1 VSPLTTLWVASVIG
15 AALFFASGVF
25 SAELLLS
32 FFGVKAQPALSQV
45 HEAEQRAAD
54 ERRARVAALAAND
67 DRWRSDVA
75 RVESLAQTHRF
86 EAEAL
91 RQRLEDEVATKAA
104 IDHELQQTRALAD
117 DSARRL
123 AETQKSASLVPTL
136 KRRLEEVEHA
146 QATRARSAQQ
156 SEEKHRSIDREL
168 AHARGEITRLEA
180 QLATRVGVQ
189 TTLLESDVRR
199 LNDDQQARSMR
210 VKMLSD
216 RVAEL
221 EAYAEENA
229 VLRGE
234 RAALQSEVDR
244 LRRATPDA
252 PTPAA
257 SPSRVHVDP
266 VGMATITRP
275 GQSGMTRRVQ
285 ESENTLEASLK
296 QHLAGLL
303 AREPGVIAVLSDENG
318 FPVAGIG
325 SDQQQEGMSVLTS
338 LAQQLAFRVKEF
350 VDLERIERLEIA
362 DGAGRA
368 LRVRLFDWEAQ
379 PLALACLGKRSLVE
393 NPDEELVVTAF
404 PRLLRK
410 VWSA

>member
-1 VSPLTTLWVASVIG
+1 LTTLWVASVIG
-15 AALFFASGVF
+15 ALLFFASGVF
-25 SAELLLS
+25 SAEPLLS
-32 FFGVKAQPALSQV
+32 LLKVKTAAPVSQARDA
-45 HEAEQRAAD
+45 AERAAN
-54 ERRARVAALAAND
+54 ARHASAALAAND
-67 DRWRSDVA
+67 DRWRGDVA
-75 RVESLAQTHRF
+75 RVESMAQTHRF
-86 EAEAL
+86 EADAL
-91 RQRLEDEVATKAA
+91 RRRLEDEVATKAA
-104 IDHELQQTRALAD
+104 IDQELEQTRARAD
-117 DSARRL
+117 ENARRL
-123 AETQKSASLVPTL
+123 AETERSASLVPTL

-146 QATRARSAQQ
+146 QASRARSAQQ
-156 SEEKHRSIDREL
+156 SEEKHRTIEREL
-168 AHARGEITRLEA
+168 ALARGEIARLEA
-180 QLATRVGVQ
+180 QLAARSGIQ
-189 TTLLESDVRR
+189 TQSLESDVRR
-199 LNDDQQARSMR
+199 LSDDQQARSMR
-210 VKMLSD
+210 VKMLSE

-234 RAALQSEVDR
+234 RAALQSEVER
-244 LRRATPDA
+244 LRHAAPEALPPASTP
-252 PTPAA
+252 P
-257 SPSRVHVDP
+257 RVHVDP
-266 VGMATITRP
+266 IGMAGITRP

-325 SDQQQEGMSVLTS
+325 SDQQQESVSVLTS
-338 LAQQLAFRVKEF
+338 LAQELAFRVKEF

-368 LRVRLFDWEAQ
+368 LRVRLFDWETQ